1 MRVGDLGFLRH
12 RSSVP
17 YTVHSDKQVSRDL
30 SPSRQ
35 YSKELLSNI
44 VAIQNLDLSDHTVND
59 IEYQHPLGRGQC
71 HIPVT
76 WP

>member
-1 MRVGDLGFLRH
+1 
-12 RSSVP
+12 
-17 YTVHSDKQVSRDL
+17 
-30 SPSRQ
+30 
-35 YSKELLSNI
+35 
-44 VAIQNLDLSDHTVND
+44 LSDHTVND